1 LLIGGKG
8 EDSVDGG
15 TGGDSIM
22 VKDGQ
27 MDMVDC
33 GGGADAVTRDPID
46 VLSNC

>member
-1 LLIGGKG
+1 
-8 EDSVDGG
+8 
-15 TGGDSIM
+15 
-22 VKDGQ
+22 